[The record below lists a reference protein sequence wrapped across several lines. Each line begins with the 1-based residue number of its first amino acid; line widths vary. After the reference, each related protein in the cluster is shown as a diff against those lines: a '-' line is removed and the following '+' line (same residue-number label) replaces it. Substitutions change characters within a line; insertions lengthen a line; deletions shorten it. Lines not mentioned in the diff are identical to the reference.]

1 MEDDA
6 CQGLH
11 NLSISEESKKNH
23 CVKKRMNFKK
33 KLLLTDFE
41 KNIDK
46 NVLRISYT
54 LNTILFNFS
63 THKSFKIKKK
73 SEKIKRFVTILG
85 TLAQCIQ
92 EKYSRLILQSKE
104 LVSGGKVTEALELNQ
119 KAYRLC
125 PSDKLLRKIQ
135 RMQVSVYL

>member
-1 MEDDA
+1 M
-6 CQGLH
+6 
-11 NLSISEESKKNH
+11 
-23 CVKKRMNFKK
+23 
-33 KLLLTDFE
+33 LLTDFE

-46 NVLRISYT
+46 NVLRLSYT

-119 KAYRLC
+119 ELNQKAYRLC

>member
-1 MEDDA
+1 M
-6 CQGLH
+6 
-11 NLSISEESKKNH
+11 
-23 CVKKRMNFKK
+23 
-33 KLLLTDFE
+33 
-41 KNIDK
+41 
-46 NVLRISYT
+46 LRISYT

-135 RMQVSVYL
+135 RMQVSVYLCNLKKIILRLFVVTDLTLLMVKLV